1 VYTQY
6 YQWLLFVIFVLAI
19 GAFVLP
25 VYFVPRDVAAIEG
38 QDHHLLR
45 RVAVRLL

>member
-6 YQWLLFVIFVLAI
+6 YQWLLLVIFVLAI

-25 VYFVPRDVAAIEG
+25 VYFVHRDVAAIEG
-38 QDHHLLR
+38 QDHQLLR